1 MKDRCIRP
9 HFSLKQGSK
18 EEEFAEAGIL
28 IESEG
33 SIPVIQFCMSSPSI
47 AVSCLTHFSLSS
59 EVVPAFFLT
68 YLTSFSILEKS
79 YESEGEKAGCHG
91 TLSIVR

>member
-47 AVSCLTHFSLSS
+47 AVSCLTHFS
-59 EVVPAFFLT
+59 
-68 YLTSFSILEKS
+68 
-79 YESEGEKAGCHG
+79 
-91 TLSIVR
+91 